1 MNYAAYV
8 AEIEQLLVIDPATQP
23 EFEATILPLMI
34 TYSENRILADLDLLS
49 AKTTA
54 TVAMVAN
61 SRNVTPPPT
70 IQIIESASAIY
81 PGSTN
86 PDSGTRYP
94 MQRAST
100 EFINFTWPSA
110 ATNATA
116 PSIPQYYAMT
126 SVTTCIVAPTPDAAY
141 KMEFVGTFQ
150 PVTLSSGNP
159 NTWIADNLPELFIAA
174 SMSFG
179 AGYQRDFG
187 AQGPNDPTLSVSWE
201 NQYGTLLK
209 SQQVQM
215 ARQRAQGEAWT
226 AYTPA
231 PLARTPRT

>member
-1 MNYAAYV
+1 MNYTEYK

-23 EFEATILPLMI
+23 EFETTILPLMI

-54 TVAMVAN
+54 TVAMTAN

-81 PGSTN
+81 PGATN

-110 ATNATA
+110 STNATA
-116 PSIPQYYAMT
+116 PSIPQYYALT
-126 SVTTCIVAPTPDAAY
+126 SVTTCIVSPTPDAAY
-141 KMEFVGTFQ
+141 KMEFVGTYR
-150 PVTLSSGNP
+150 PDSLAVGTP
-159 NTWIADNLPELFIAA
+159 TTWISTNLPELFIAA

-187 AQGPNDPTLSVSWE
+187 AQGPSDPGLSVSWE
-201 NQYGTLLK
+201 NQYSTLLK
-209 SQQVQM
+209 SQSVQM
-215 ARQRAQGEAWT
+215 ARQRAQSEAWQ
-226 AYTPA
+226 AFTPA